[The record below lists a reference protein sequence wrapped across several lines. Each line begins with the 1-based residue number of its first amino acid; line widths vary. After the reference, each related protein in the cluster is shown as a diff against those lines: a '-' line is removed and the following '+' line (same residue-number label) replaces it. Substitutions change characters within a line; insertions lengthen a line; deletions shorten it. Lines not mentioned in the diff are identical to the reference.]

1 MPNYGANEIRTF
13 FFKKHGF
20 KKSHNFT
27 PIQQEILGRFQSQ
40 FLPDLPST
48 FATANSIG
56 FQNLC
61 HGNCCCH
68 WHVQK
73 QTVLNENNNVDF
85 FLYVILQ
92 QKQATPPGAK
102 TKCACLWICYRF
114 TKHFL
119 SGTLL
124 FELFRGAK
132 RQSSVSKNIFVLKIY
147 IYKIYVH
154 DNFSQEVYNFRMH
167 GSNYGKDGSTRYFFE
182 LKYLAR
188 YSGSFGHSV
197 RSSRKKNKRKYRS
210 WQCC

>member
-20 KKSHNFT
+20 KKSHNF
-27 PIQQEILGRFQSQ
+27 RFQSQ

-85 FLYVILQ
+85 FLYVILWY
-92 QKQATPPGAK
+92 KQATPPGAK

-124 FELFRGAK
+124 FELCSSEAASASPLCQK
-132 RQSSVSKNIFVLKIY
+132 QSFCFENMFTQMYMYWGIVYTFVCL
-147 IYKIYVH
+147 
-154 DNFSQEVYNFRMH
+154 NS
-167 GSNYGKDGSTRYFFE
+167 RY
-182 LKYLAR
+182 LSIMKQWVALTLLM
-188 YSGSFGHSV
+188 
-197 RSSRKKNKRKYRS
+197 N
-210 WQCC
+210 